1 MYIFQIINK
10 ISKMLKSK
18 IYNEQK
24 LENKLNLNSK
34 SNVYIK

>member
-24 LENKLNLNSK
+24 LENKLNLNSE